1 MHKAEDYE
9 HLPIKQVHLEWR
21 AKADD
26 PDFRSGKFLGQEF
39 PLSFDIAVHPN
50 DSERIIVNYPGMG
63 GDIDGYNAKYKK
75 LAQYMQGEGL
85 GAVVRSGMDFITGFA
100 KDTEFRKMV
109 DYSLEN
115 AEAISG
121 SKKPEVLMMGFSA
134 GASVI
139 AATAYKYEN
148 VARILLMAPSG
159 DMGMKEII
167 EGLQRFA
174 GEVYIVIGQE
184 DEVVG
189 VEAGQ
194 KYFDVTTGASHK
206 ELHIIPNCSH
216 QFRGEVNGRIMSQA
230 PIYAFTKGEKPKFPD
245 PQGGIVLY

>member
-1 MHKAEDYE
+1 MPRAEDYE
-9 HLPIKQVHLEWR
+9 HLPIQRVHLEWK
-21 AKADD
+21 AKAND
-26 PDFRSGKFLGQEF
+26 PDFRNGEFLGQEF
-39 PLSFDIAVHPN
+39 SLDLDLAVHPN
-50 DSERIIVNYPGMG
+50 ALGRIIFNYPGIG

-75 LAQYMQGEGL
+75 LARYMQGEGL
-85 GAVVRSGMDFITGFA
+85 GAVVRSGMDFIAGFA

-109 DYSLEN
+109 DYALEN
-115 AEAISG
+115 AEAIAQ
-121 SKKPEVLMMGFSA
+121 SKQPEVLMMGFSA

-139 AATAYKYEN
+139 AATAYKYEQ
-148 VARILLMAPSG
+148 VSRILLMAPSG

-167 EGLQRFA
+167 QGLQRFA

-194 KYFDVTTGASHK
+194 RYCDLATGASKK

-216 QFRGEVNGRIMSQA
+216 QFRGELNGRIMSQA
-230 PIYAFTKGEKPKFPD
+230 PFYAFARGEKPKFPD